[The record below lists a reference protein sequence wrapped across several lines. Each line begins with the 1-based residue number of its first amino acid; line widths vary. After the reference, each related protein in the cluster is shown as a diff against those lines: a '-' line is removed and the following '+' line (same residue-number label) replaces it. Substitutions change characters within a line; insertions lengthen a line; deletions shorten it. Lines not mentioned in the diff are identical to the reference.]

1 MKETGKIY
9 AMKVMNKNQIMES
22 DRWKRLM
29 YRRKQ
34 YEHTL
39 AERRIMQDI
48 SHPFLVWY
56 HSLAPCYSSLRY
68 AFQSQ
73 TKLYLVMDFFN
84 GGELYHYLSMGRFSE
99 VWLCILIHAVETC
112 SVLCSGDFARHC
124 SSS

>member
-1 MKETGKIY
+1 
-9 AMKVMNKNQIMES
+9 
-22 DRWKRLM
+22 
-29 YRRKQ
+29 
-34 YEHTL
+34 
-39 AERRIMQDI
+39 MQDI

-56 HSLAPCYSSLRY
+56 PSLATCHSSLRY

-99 VWLCILIHAVETC
+99 VCLCVSTHAVETR